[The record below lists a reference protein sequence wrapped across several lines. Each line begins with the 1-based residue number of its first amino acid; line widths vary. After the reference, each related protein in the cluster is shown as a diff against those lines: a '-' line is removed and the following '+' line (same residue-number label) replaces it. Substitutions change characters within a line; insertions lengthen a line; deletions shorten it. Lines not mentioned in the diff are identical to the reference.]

1 MPSSAK
7 KPLQN
12 DEKKQ
17 STIVATAS
25 GSAQN
30 QNRCYGSSSYSTQTL
45 TRLGVLLA
53 AAIALR
59 LIENAL
65 AYLLPLPGAHLG
77 LANCVTIIVL
87 YMYSTGQA
95 ALFLS
100 ARILL
105 VGLLFTGLLTPGF
118 TIGLGGAV
126 LSFIFMALAIK
137 HNWFSALGIG
147 LLGAFCHNCGQI
159 AVAAY
164 LMNTGALFSYLP
176 FLLLLGIP
184 TGLFTGL
191 LAKIFLERFAN
202 L

>member
-7 KPLQN
+7 
-12 DEKKQ
+12 
-17 STIVATAS
+17 
-25 GSAQN
+25 
-30 QNRCYGSSSYSTQTL
+30 YSLQTL

-53 AAIALR
+53 GAIALR
-59 LIENAL
+59 LIESAF

-87 YMYSTGQA
+87 YMYTTGQA
-95 ALFLS
+95 ALFLT

-105 VGLLFTGLLTPGF
+105 VGLLFTGLMTPGF

-126 LSFIFMALAIK
+126 LSFICMAFAIK
-137 HNWFSALGIG
+137 HNWFSAWGIG

-159 AVAAY
+159 MVAAY
-164 LMNTGALFSYLP
+164 LMSTGAIFSYLP

-184 TGLFTGL
+184 TGLFTGF
-191 LAKIFLERFAN
+191 LAKIFLDRFAQIKM
-202 L
+202 